1 MVGKSCLGACKWD
14 SIGEKAEE
22 NMSLGPSWEKLDKHV
37 ELGKGMSHWRKCGSL
52 FYNEYGIGLYF
63 IA

>member
-1 MVGKSCLGACKWD
+1 
-14 SIGEKAEE
+14 
-22 NMSLGPSWEKLDKHV
+22 MSLGPSWEKLDKHV

-52 FYNEYGIGLYF
+52 FYNEYRIGLYF